1 MIYWVC
7 VYRRGIHVASVSKAT
22 VNHHAGELYTLNRFG
37 KGAAKNPVTRSTLV
51 TPLYSSY
58 MHALSRLSDRI
69 ADDWYGVSFTQYVG
83 AKN

>member
-7 VYRRGIHVASVSKAT
+7 IYRHGIQVASVSKAT

-51 TPLYSSY
+51 TPLYNSY
-58 MHALSRLSDRI
+58 MHALSSLSDRI

-83 AKN
+83 VKN

>member
-7 VYRRGIHVASVSKAT
+7 IYRHGIQVASVRKD
-22 VNHHAGELYTLNRFG
+22 VMGRHGGELYNLNKFG
-37 KGAAKNPVTRSTLV
+37 KGAAKHLVGRSVLV
-51 TPLYSSY
+51 TPVYNSY

-83 AKN
+83 VKN